1 MKRLAL
7 TLLPFSAFT
16 ASADLVISEVM
27 ADSRHLDTAIN
38 GDWWEITNNGSSAIN
53 LSGYSWDDDSD
64 TSGLQTFPAHI
75 IQPGHSAIL
84 LKEGTSTAIAPF
96 RNAWTI
102 DDSVK
107 IFVESDFRTFP
118 GFSGGSGDTIYLY
131 QPNGSLEDSFS
142 FGPSTTGSSFSNFD
156 TGSPIPGSISVLG
169 EFNAISSSEDPGDIG
184 SPGIAPAV
192 PPPVSPSFQGPFG
205 LHWPVGQNINQMA
218 IKPSAVD
225 PNPGDVITLS
235 VVIKPDWLTITFP
248 ENGQVDL
255 SGVPPTSTFGNDLLT
270 LRAEDD
276 SGVTDPV
283 ESTYV
288 IHLLNTE
295 SPIILNEFNGVSEDF
310 FLDGAEEGEAGAPT
324 DTNLGQIQGNGGEW
338 LEFVITGS
346 GGSDTVDL
354 RNHLFEITGNGL
366 MHQIRLTDHIALA
379 EIPAG
384 TILTLSRNY
393 ETNLN
398 RTSNLAST
406 GFIWSNIWFFDPV
419 LVDLT
424 SSIFSD
430 DPVISDLDTRVTIS
444 NGADLI
450 IYGPSGESVSAIDTD
465 LNGSPD
471 TLVSVSDTEV
481 FKLEQ
486 NPTPTVNPL
495 FGNYSDGSSS
505 THGAPN
511 LWSGGLSTQS
521 FAGFTQ
527 SNSPPRLTSLPSPVS
542 VRGVYS
548 SQIETLDPQA
558 HGVTYTVSNLP
569 NFLTFTDSGTGSAT
583 LISNRPITAS
593 DIGTYDITIVADD
606 GQASFNKTYHPYQ
619 LTVYNP
625 APEVILNEY
634 NAVSDSNFLN
644 GGDGNSDSD
653 GDSATRDLFFG
664 RAQGNGGNW
673 FELAVVG
680 DGGPSLV
687 DMRNW
692 TIEIGEG
699 QDSGIFTSGAT
710 ITLTQ
715 DDFWAAVP
723 SGSILTF
730 IENDAAA
737 GGLDTSLHRTDE
749 LTTQGWRWSNIHLG
763 DSSLVT
769 VTGLIDID
777 STRTQFTITD
787 TEKLVFGPVG
797 EGVLGGVNVSSD
809 ELFNL
814 EASPSP
820 STSMFDNGGLVQGAG
835 YDDASIDSTF
845 GSPNRYLPV
854 GAGITK
860 VFQNFS
866 PYIFQET
873 SFSLWSQQFAN
884 IGTNDLNG
892 DADSDHWT
900 NLQEY
905 LFGSNP
911 TDGSSIPQT
920 IIDASTGS
928 VTANIR
934 QNDPVYEFFAERSGD
949 LQNWTDTELNDII
962 TPSSLGFP
970 YAGYVLSYSGNEPK
984 QFFRVKVGLS
994 VQ

>member
-1 MKRLAL
+1 MKHLAL
-7 TLLPFSAFT
+7 ILLPFL
-16 ASADLVISEVM
+16 ASLSMADLVITEVM
-27 ADSRHLDTAIN
+27 ADSRHLDTSIN
-38 GDWWEITNNGSSAIN
+38 GDWWEITNNGNSAVN
-53 LSGYSWDDDSD
+53 LAGYSWDDESN
-64 TSGLQTFPAHI
+64 TSGLQSFPAHI
-75 IQPGHSAIL
+75 IQPTHSVIL
-84 LKEGTSTAIAPF
+84 LKEGTDTAIAPF
-96 RNAWTI
+96 RNAWGI
-102 DDSVK
+102 DGSVK
-107 IFVESDFRTFP
+107 IFVESDFETFP
-118 GFSGGSGDTIYLY
+118 GFSGGAGDTIYLY
-131 QPNGSLEDSFS
+131 QPNGTLEDSFD
-142 FGPSTTGSSFSNFD
+142 FGPSTAGSSFSNFD
-156 TGSPIPGSISVLG
+156 NGNPIPGGISIFG
-169 EFNAISSSEDPGDIG
+169 EFNASSSSESPGDIG

-192 PPPVSPSFQGPFG
+192 PPPVSPSFQGPFN
-205 LHWPVGQNINQMA
+205 LQWPIGQDISQMA

-225 PNPGDVITLS
+225 PNPSDVITLS
-235 VVIKPDWLTITFP
+235 VVTKPDWLTITFP
-248 ENGQVDL
+248 GNGQVDF
-255 SGVPPTSTFGNDLLT
+255 SGVPPISTFGNDLVT
-270 LRAEDD
+270 LRAADN

-283 ESTYV
+283 EATYV
-288 IHLLNTE
+288 LHLLETE
-295 SPIILNEFNGVSEDF
+295 SPIILNEFNAVNEDF

-324 DTNLGQIQGNGGEW
+324 DPNLGQIQGNGGEW
-338 LEFVITGS
+338 VEFVVTGS
-346 GGSDTVDL
+346 TGSDTVDL
-354 RNHLFEITGNGL
+354 RDHLFEITGNGL
-366 MHQIRLTDHIALA
+366 SHQIKLTDHIALS

-419 LVDLT
+419 LVDLEN
-424 SSIFSD
+424 SIFAD
-430 DPVISDLDTRVTIS
+430 DPVISDLNTRVTIT
-444 NGADLI
+444 NGVDLI

-486 NPTPTVNPL
+486 NPTSTVNPL

-505 THGAPN
+505 TYGAPN
-511 LWSGGLSTQS
+511 LWGGGLSTQS

-527 SNSPPRLTSLPSPVS
+527 ANSPPRLSLLPVS
-542 VRGVYS
+542 FSTRGIYNS
-548 SQIETLDPQA
+548 LIQAIDPNGQS
-558 HGVTYTVSNLP
+558 VTFTASNVP
-569 NFLTFTDSGTGSAT
+569 SFLTFTDLGSGSAT
-583 LISNRPITAS
+583 LINNRPITAT
-593 DIGTYDITIVADD
+593 DIGTYDITILADD
-606 GQASFNKTYHPYQ
+606 GQATFNKTYHAYR

-644 GGDGNSDSD
+644 GGDANSD
-653 GDSATRDLFFG
+653 GDGIATTRDTFFG
-664 RAQGNGGNW
+664 RTQGNGGNW

-687 DMRNW
+687 DMRSW

-699 QDSGIFTSGAT
+699 ADGGRFTPGAT

-723 SGSILTF
+723 AGSILTF
-730 IENDAAA
+730 IENDTAA
-737 GGLDTSLHRTDE
+737 GGLDTSLNRSDE

-777 STRTQFTITD
+777 STRTQLKISD
-787 TEKLVFGPVG
+787 TEKLAFGPVG
-797 EGVLGGVNVSSD
+797 EGILDGVNVSSD

-814 EASPSP
+814 ESSPTP
-820 STSMFDNGGLVQGAG
+820 STSMFDNGDLTQGAG

-845 GSPNRYLPV
+845 GSRNLYIPA

-860 VFQNFS
+860 VFQDFT
-866 PYIFQET
+866 PYILEQTTFAI
-873 SFSLWSQQFAN
+873 WSQQFAS
-884 IGTNDLNG
+884 IGTSDLNG
-892 DADSDHWT
+892 DADSDNWT
-900 NLQEY
+900 NLEEY
-905 LFGSNP
+905 LFGGNP

-920 IIDASTGS
+920 VIDASTGS
-928 VTANIR
+928 VTVNIR
-934 QNDPVYEFFAERSGD
+934 QNDPLYDLTAERSGD

-970 YAGYVLSYSGNEPK
+970 YAGYVLIYDGSEPK
-984 QFFRVKVGLS
+984 QLFRVKVGLTIE
-994 VQ
+994 